1 MEKQQLTTSVLTKG
15 ICLNL
20 VKAGIDTE
28 PQIKEYFRQFTQLGL
43 TYPII
48 ENAFLKLKKERLV
61 NSVGELE
68 KRQFRLVGKF
78 PTWAADLVELESGL
92 LNLLLERRNE
102 REMEQLR
109 EKETTL
115 QGGSKGPGGDGEEQ
129 HTEDHKEDTPS
140 EQPIDEPKIDKR
152 TREYKQMI
160 ASRKTSETSPVP
172 PEAESKHIEKHNQ
185 NGGIPKER
193 FTRIKISTN
202 SGDSAFNT
210 IEIETSSSI
219 EVRENGEEI
228 TIKVGGKVCIE

>member
-1 MEKQQLTTSVLTKG
+1 MEKQLTTSVKG

-28 PQIKEYFRQFTQLGL
+28 PQIKEYFRQFEQLGL
-43 TYPII
+43 TYPVI
-48 ENAFLKLKKERLV
+48 ENAFLKLKKEKLV

-78 PTWAADLVELESGL
+78 PTWATDLVELESGL
-92 LNLLLERRNE
+92 LNLLLEERNE
-102 REMEQLR
+102 KEMKQLR
-109 EKETTL
+109 EKEMTFTRW
-115 QGGSKGPGGDGEEQ
+115 SGGDGEEQ

-140 EQPIDEPKIDKR
+140 KQSINEPKIDKR

-160 ASRKTSETSPVP
+160 ASRKTSEISPVP
-172 PEAESKHIEKHNQ
+172 PEAESKQNQ
-185 NGGIPKER
+185 NVGVPKEH
-193 FTRIKISTN
+193 FIRIKIYTN
-202 SGDSAFNT
+202 SDSAFNT

-228 TIKVGGKVCIE
+228 TIKVGEKYIE